1 MGLDSTGSGT
11 QRGAGLPAAQAQPAQ
26 PATAPHPAL
35 PAQPGSERSTRAR
48 IARLI
53 LENGPATAA
62 GLSTRLNLTPAAV
75 RRHLD
80 NLLADGLIETRTARR
95 PANRGRGRPA
105 KLFAITDVG
114 RSAFEHAYDDLA
126 TSALRFLAETAGEAA
141 VNQFARRKIS
151 DLESRYRPVVDAA
164 PAAGRVQALAEALSA
179 DGYAASASV
188 APAAGGGEQ
197 LCQHHCPVA
206 HVAAEFPQLCEA
218 ETEAFSRLLGTPV
231 QRLATISRGDGVC
244 TTHVTAPSLVH
255 TPRTTG
261 GTDTP
266 DHALTE
272 TTTNTPTSPGGFS
285 A

>member
-11 QRGAGLPAAQAQPAQ
+11 QRGAGLPAAQARPAQ

-35 PAQPGSERSTRAR
+35 PAQSHEARAGSERGTRAR

-53 LENGPATAA
+53 LENGPVTAA

-126 TSALRFLAETAGEAA
+126 TSALRFLAEAAGPDA
-141 VNQFARRKIS
+141 VAEFARRQVA
-151 DLESRYRPVVDAA
+151 DLERRYGPVVQSA
-164 PAAGRVQALAEALSA
+164 PAAGRVAALAEALSA
-179 DGYAASASV
+179 DGYAASASG
-188 APAAGGGEQ
+188 APGPGTSTDPGPGAGRGEQ

-218 ETEAFSRLLGTPV
+218 ETEAFARLLGTPV
-231 QRLATISRGDGVC
+231 QRLATIAHGDGIC
-244 TTHVTAPSLVH
+244 TTHITAPTLL
-255 TPRTTG
+255 TTRTN
-261 GTDTP
+261 P
-266 DHALTE
+266 
-272 TTTNTPTSPGGFS
+272 
-285 A
+285 